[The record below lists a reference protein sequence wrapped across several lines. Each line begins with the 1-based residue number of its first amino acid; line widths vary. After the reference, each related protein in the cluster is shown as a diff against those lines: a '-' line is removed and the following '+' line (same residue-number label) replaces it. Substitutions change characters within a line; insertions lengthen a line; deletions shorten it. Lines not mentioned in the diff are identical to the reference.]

1 MMSASRGKQ
10 LSQAS
15 AQPGRP
21 AAGLSD
27 TLPAP
32 LYARVKQFI
41 SGKIADGS
49 WPPHHRVPSETELVE
64 ELGVSRMTVNRA
76 LRELTADGLLVRMQ
90 GVGTFV
96 AEPKRNSALYAVNN
110 IAVEIAARG
119 RRHHARVV
127 KSSEEVAGAARA
139 AALDVGEGQRVFHTV
154 IVHYEDDVPIQLEDR
169 YVNAMVAPDYL
180 EQDFTR
186 QTPYEYL
193 SRVAPLTEG
202 EHVVEAVLATPD
214 ECALLQ
220 IDRGEPCL
228 LIRRRT
234 WSANRVVTSVRLLH
248 PGSMHRLEGRFT
260 S

>member
-1 MMSASRGKQ
+1 MS
-10 LSQAS
+10 
-15 AQPGRP
+15 QPPAEPVIP
-21 AAGLSD
+21 AALSD
-27 TLPAP
+27 SSPAP
-32 LYARVKQFI
+32 LYARVKQYI
-41 SGKIADGS
+41 SRKIADGS

-76 LRELTADGLLVRMQ
+76 LREMTADGLLVRMQ

-96 AEPKRNSALYAVNN
+96 AEPKRKSALYAINN
-110 IAVEIAARG
+110 IADEIAARG
-119 RRHHARVV
+119 HRHHARVIQCV
-127 KSSEEVAGAARA
+127 DEPAGIARA

-169 YVNAMVAPDYL
+169 YVNASVAPDYL
-180 EQDFTR
+180 RQDFTK

-193 SRVAPLTEG
+193 SRIAPLTEG
-202 EHVVEAVLATPD
+202 EHVVEAVLASAE

-220 IDRGEPCL
+220 IERGEPCL

-234 WSANRVVTSVRLLH
+234 WSGNRVVTAVRLLH
-248 PGSMHRLEGRFT
+248 PGSLHRLEGRFT